1 MSHSLYYIIGGCVQN
16 VLALLFAIILNDKR
30 VMGRKVFRGIIFLPF
45 ILNGTSVSFMFRY
58 FYNFDK
64 GPLNIALRALGLD
77 PVSWLG
83 NESIVNWALAFVCL
97 WRFTG
102 YIMVIYLAALQSIPA
117 EHYEAATIDGAN
129 SRQKLIFVTLP
140 QIKTIIGLQMFLNIS
155 GAINIFD
162 IPFVITRG
170 KPECASQTL
179 AIQAI
184 DYALH
189 IRITAL
195 LQHTACSCTVTIIV
209 FLCSAEQG
217 VLSER
222 MVINMGKKFG
232 KGIGLIEVFRHPAD
246 VFYHHSAYSDF
257 YTGFT
262 QNEYGVCTDDFIP
275 AAGSLLTLKIINRF
289 LSKVTCRR
297 HIRIR

>member
-1 MSHSLYYIIGGCVQN
+1 MQQKILTKRQQQFRTSLFILSFVIVPVTLLLVFTYYPAAKLVYYSFTNYDGLTRTPEFVGLYNWKKLFSRSELWTTLSHSLYYIIGGCVQN

-170 KPECASQTL
+170 GPNGASQTL

-184 DYALH
+184 DYAFTHKNYGIASAYSLF
-189 IRITAL
+189 
-195 LQHTACSCTVTIIV
+195 CTVTIIV
-209 FLCSAEQG
+209 LY
-217 VLSER
+217 VLQ
-222 MVINMGKKFG
+222 NK
-232 KGIGLIEVFRHPAD
+232 VFFRKD
-246 VFYHHSAYSDF
+246 GD
-257 YTGFT
+257 
-262 QNEYGVCTDDFIP
+262 
-275 AAGSLLTLKIINRF
+275 
-289 LSKVTCRR
+289 
-297 HIRIR
+297 